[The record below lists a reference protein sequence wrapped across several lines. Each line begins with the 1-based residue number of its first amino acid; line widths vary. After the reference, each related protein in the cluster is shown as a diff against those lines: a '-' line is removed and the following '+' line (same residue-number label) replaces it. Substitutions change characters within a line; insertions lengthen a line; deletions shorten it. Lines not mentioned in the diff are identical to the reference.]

1 MKNILTSVIIII
13 SSHTFSQNELK
24 KGFDDIFQ
32 TVKVEENHFFVQDIL
47 QKLNLQLFEEIK
59 ISEDL
64 KKYPIAEKKFL
75 FKEKTNAL
83 FGKTIQKNL
92 IEEISTSS
100 NESFFIE
107 INEEFI
113 EKIIVKLF
121 IEEDKL
127 QEIVLNDEKNYG
139 DRNIEIYRNLSN
151 LENKLLITYKLDNSN
166 SIQIGNNIIPYL
178 NKLLKTDVEETL
190 NTSLNLLAVNF

>member
-1 MKNILTSVIIII
+1 MNNILTSVIIII
-13 SSHTFSQNELK
+13 SLHTFSQNELK
-24 KGFDDIFQ
+24 KGFDDVFQ
-32 TVKVEENHFFVQDIL
+32 TVKVEENHFFVQHIP

-59 ISEDL
+59 ISDDL

-75 FKEKTNAL
+75 FKEKTNTL
-83 FGKTIQKNL
+83 VGETIQKKL
-92 IEEISTSS
+92 IEEKSTSY

-107 INEEFI
+107 MNEEFI
-113 EKIIVKLF
+113 EKVIVKLF

-151 LENKLLITYKLDNSN
+151 LKKKLLITYKLDDSS
-166 SIQIGNNIIPYL
+166 SIQIGDNIIPYL

-190 NTSLNLLAVNF
+190 NTSLNLLVVNF

>member
-1 MKNILTSVIIII
+1 MKNILTSLIIII
-13 SSHTFSQNELK
+13 SLHTFSQNELK

-32 TVKVEENHFFVQDIL
+32 IVKVEENHFFVQDIL